1 MRCKGRRI
9 PGADS
14 ICFHCPFCLSHCSPA
29 LPLRGSAND
38 DQVSLGISPGLFTPI
53 VPIAPGVLNY
63 PRIMATQ
70 ERAENTC
77 MQCGAKLPPE
87 LRYCLHCYAPV
98 AGAARA
104 HVELASQINTTHRVD
119 PMLVFSQE
127 KHDEIVQRARSR
139 KRLIISAATALVIVA
154 ASAIALSLLARHR
167 LQVARASAR
176 EEAAW
181 RDLNTLAESLERFKG
196 DVNRYPTNEEGLTGL
211 ARRPAA
217 FPPDNAEHAFYWFGP
232 YIEHVPEVDPWG
244 NDYVYST
251 EDAGQSFEL
260 YSSGPGGETGS
271 DSRFRVAST
280 TATVSDR

>member
-1 MRCKGRRI
+1 MSDSLIRSVAI
-9 PGADS
+9 PSFVSRTVPIYCRLRESDNGNQ
-14 ICFHCPFCLSHCSPA
+14 I
-29 LPLRGSAND
+29 PLR
-38 DQVSLGISPGLFTPI
+38 ISPSLFTPI
-53 VPIAPGVLNY
+53 VSIAPGVLNY

-77 MQCGAKLPPE
+77 VQCGAKLPPE

-104 HVELASQINTTHRVD
+104 HVKLASQINTTHRVD

-127 KHDEIVQRARSR
+127 KHDEIIRRARSR
-139 KRLIISAATALVIVA
+139 KRVIISAATALVIVA
-154 ASAIALSLLARHR
+154 ASAISLSLLARHR

-196 DVNRYPTNEEGLTGL
+196 DVNRYPTNEEGLMGL
-211 ARRPAA
+211 SRRPAA
-217 FPPDNAEHAFYWFGP
+217 FPPDDAEHSYYWFGP
-232 YIEHVPEVDPWG
+232 YLDHVPEVDPWG
-244 NDYVYST
+244 NDYVYRT
-251 EDAGQSFEL
+251 EDSGHSFEL

-271 DSRFRVAST
+271 DSRFRVTST
-280 TATVSDR
+280 TATMSDR

>member
-1 MRCKGRRI
+1 VLFRQTPSSGSSNSTI
-9 PGADS
+9 TESDS
-14 ICFHCPFCLSHCSPA
+14 
-29 LPLRGSAND
+29 
-38 DQVSLGISPGLFTPI
+38 SLNLTRLVGPI

-70 ERAENTC
+70 ERAGITC
-77 MQCGAKLPPE
+77 AQCGAKLSSE

-104 HVELASQINTTHRVD
+104 HVELAGQIKTTHRVD

-127 KHDEIVQRARSR
+127 KHDEIIQRSRSR
-139 KRLIISAATALVIVA
+139 KRLIVSTATAVVIVA
-154 ASAIALSLLARHR
+154 ASAISFSLVARHR
-167 LQVARASAR
+167 QQVAKAFAR

-196 DVNRYPTNEEGLTGL
+196 DVNRYPTNEEGLAGL
-211 ARRPAA
+211 TRRPAA
-217 FPPDNAEHAFYWFGP
+217 FPPDSAEHTFYWFGP

-244 NDYVYST
+244 NDYVYRT
-251 EDAGQSFEL
+251 EDAGRSFEL

-271 DSRFRVAST
+271 DGRFRVTSIRDA
-280 TATVSDR
+280 VSDR